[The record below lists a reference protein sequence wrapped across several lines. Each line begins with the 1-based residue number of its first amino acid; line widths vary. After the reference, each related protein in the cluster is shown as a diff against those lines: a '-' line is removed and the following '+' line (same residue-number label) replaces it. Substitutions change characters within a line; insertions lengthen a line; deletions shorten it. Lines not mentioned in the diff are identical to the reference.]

1 MIKKYITIVL
11 ISLIYSTHIFSA
23 EDSSN
28 SSSEPNSD
36 GRDDTGYYSSKK
48 DSNLKIGLGAIKKA
62 KKYEKKEKKK
72 KSKKQFNK
80 AIKYLALANKENPG
94 QPDILNYLGYS
105 LRKVNDFSMA
115 EIYYLEGLE
124 IDPNHIGINEY
135 LGELYVVTNR
145 IDLAKER
152 LEVLSSCNCVEYS
165 ELKVIIAGTKK
176 SKY

>member
-115 EIYYLEGLE
+115 EIYYLQGLE

-135 LGELYVVTNR
+135 LGELYVQTNR
-145 IDLAKER
+145 LNKAKER
-152 LEVLSSCNCVEYS
+152 LKILENCNCKEFK
-165 ELKVIIAGTKK
+165 ELNDAIKRDS